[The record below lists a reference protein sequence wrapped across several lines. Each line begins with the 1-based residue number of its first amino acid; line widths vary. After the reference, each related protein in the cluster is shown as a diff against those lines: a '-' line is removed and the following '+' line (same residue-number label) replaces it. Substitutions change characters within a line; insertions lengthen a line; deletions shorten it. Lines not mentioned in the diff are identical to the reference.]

1 MRILITGSNGLLG
14 QKIVAQFEKEGK
26 SYLATSLGPN
36 RNPDCPQDNYRPL
49 DITSFNEINDMIK
62 VEGIDAI
69 INTAAMTNVDA
80 CEEDE
85 EKCRKINVK
94 GVENLYSAAE
104 ENNVFLVH
112 VSTDFV
118 FDGENGPYKEDDE
131 RNPLSIYATS
141 KRDSEDILMKGNY
154 NDWAILRTIIV
165 FGQGNNLSR
174 SNIVLW
180 AKDALKSGKELT
192 IVDDQFR
199 APTWA
204 ADLAWACIKAAEIK
218 AKGVFH
224 ISGPETFSI
233 FELVCRI
240 ADFHGW
246 EKSVVQPISSST
258 LNQKAKR
265 PPKTG
270 FDISKAREVLGYS
283 PLTLEESLK
292 QLELETL

>member
-14 QKIVAQFEKEGK
+14 QKIVAQFEEEGK
-26 SYLATSLGPN
+26 DYLATSLGPN
-36 RNPDCPQDNYRPL
+36 RNPDCPAEKYRPL
-49 DITSFNEINDMIK
+49 DITSFNEVNDMLK

-80 CEEDE
+80 CEEDLD
-85 EKCRKINVK
+85 KCRKINVK
-94 GVENLYSAAE
+94 GVENLYQACE
-104 ENNVFLVH
+104 EHNVFLVH

-118 FDGENGPYKEDDE
+118 FDGENGPYKEADQ
-131 RNPLSIYATS
+131 RNPLSVYATS
-141 KRDSEDILMKGNY
+141 KRDSEDVLMDGDYEN
-154 NDWAILRTIIV
+154 WAILRTIIV

-180 AKDALKSGKELT
+180 AKEALKEGKVLT

-204 ADLAWACIKAAEIK
+204 ADLAWACIKAAEMK

-240 ADFHGW
+240 ADYHGFD
-246 EKSVVQPISSST
+246 KSVVSPISSST

-265 PPKTG
+265 PPRTG
-270 FDISKAREVLGYS
+270 FDISKAREVLGYN
-283 PLTLEESLK
+283 PLTFEESLK
-292 QLELETL
+292 QLEIETL

>member
-1 MRILITGSNGLLG
+1 MSILITGSNGLLG
-14 QKIVAQFEKEGK
+14 QKIVAQLLKDKK
-26 SYLATSLGPN
+26 SFLATSKGDN
-36 RNPDCPQDNYRPL
+36 RNPDCPQEYYQSL
-49 DITSFNEINDMIK
+49 DITIPNEINSIC
-62 VEGIDAI
+62 ESHNFSSI

-85 EKCRKINVK
+85 LNCRKINVDAVK
-94 GVENLYSAAE
+94 FLYEAAKKHNL
-104 ENNVFLVH
+104 FLTH
-112 VSTDFV
+112 ISTDFV
-118 FDGENGPYKEDDE
+118 FDGENGPYHEDDL

-141 KRDSEDILMKGNY
+141 KSDSEDILLNGNY
-154 NDWAILRTIIV
+154 KKWSILRTIIV

-180 AKDALKSGKELT
+180 AKGALEKGQELT

-204 ADLAWACIKAAEIK
+204 DDLAWASIKSTELKAEGI
-218 AKGVFH
+218 FH

-233 FELVCRI
+233 FELVSRI
-240 ADFHGW
+240 AKFYNLDSSNL
-246 EKSVVQPISSST
+246 KAIASST

-270 FDISKAREVLGYS
+270 FDVTKARKVLGYN
-283 PLTLEESLK
+283 PLTFEQSLS
-292 QLELETL
+292 QLVD